1 VITVIDHALTRPW
14 TVDKTYRRGTNP
26 YPNWSTISCLE
37 GSRSTYATIG
47 KEFYLL
53 SWDGYLM
60 PIKKGQS
67 PPDTRYF
74 LQAPK

>member
-1 VITVIDHALTRPW
+1 
-14 TVDKTYRRGTNP
+14 
-26 YPNWSTISCLE
+26 LE

-53 SWDGYLM
+53 SRDGYLM

-74 LQAPK
+74 PQAPK